1 MRKYINILL
10 PTVFLLFGCNDF
22 LDTESYTKK
31 NTDNFPQTQEDAQQ
45 ITSAIYSCL
54 KTQIGYPRTSH
65 FFVADMV
72 SDDRLGGG
80 SRSNRESQ
88 CIDRLQSSEES
99 QFRNFW
105 ATCYSGIFRTN
116 SAIVNWDNI
125 TEWTNPELNNQ
136 YLGEVYFMRAF
147 FYFQMAQIFGQ
158 VPLVINPEP
167 ENKPKASPEEI
178 YAQITADLI
187 KAISLMPSLSYDKTD
202 SGRATK
208 WAAEAL
214 LARVYLFYTGMYKTT
229 DLPNA
234 DGSNVTKE
242 MVITHLNDCISN
254 SGHNLVSDFR
264 NIWAYSNEWTQKD
277 YPYSLNNGLKWEGD
291 GCKETIF
298 AIKFG
303 NLADFGDQLGY
314 SNQICLN
321 YALRNQNGGDK
332 VSFPFGQGWAIGCV
346 NTTLWTDWVA
356 DEPNDIR
363 REGTIISDELELQS
377 NYDGKEWTTD
387 RKKQVEETRYW
398 GKKYIS
404 TLAKDEAGKIWK
416 SYSCLAFGTPENYQL
431 SHTNDLILIR
441 FADVLLMHSELT
453 ASTTGINKVRN
464 RAGLPSLSGY
474 SLEALKKERRY
485 ELALEGIR
493 WWDLMRWGD
502 VLNTVPTKQEG
513 VKIWVLGKEEK
524 YESNFTAR
532 FNKTKGF
539 FPIPESQVVLSEGV
553 LEQNAGWTT
562 DDKDA
567 YFENLPY

>member
-1 MRKYINILL
+1 MRKYIILL
-10 PTVFLLFGCNDF
+10 PTIFLLFSCNDF
-22 LDTESYTKK
+22 LDTESYIKK
-31 NTDNFPQTQEDAQQ
+31 NTENFPRTQEDAQQ

-54 KTQIGYPRTSH
+54 KTQIGSARTSH
-65 FFVADMV
+65 FFVSDMV
-72 SDDRLGGG
+72 GDERLGGG

-88 CIDRLQSSEES
+88 CIDRLQYSEDS

-105 ATCYSGIFRTN
+105 ATCYSGIYRAN
-116 SAIVNWDNI
+116 SAIANWDNI
-125 TEWTNPELNNQ
+125 KEWTNPELNNQ
-136 YLGEVYFMRAF
+136 YLGEVHFMRAF

-158 VPLVINPEP
+158 VPLVVNPEP

-187 KAISLMPSLSYDKTD
+187 TAINLMPNISYDLTE

-214 LARVYLFYTGMYKTT
+214 LARVYLFYTGLYQTNE
-229 DLPNA
+229 LPNA
-234 DGSNVTKE
+234 DGANITKE
-242 MVITHLNDCISN
+242 TVISHLNDCISN
-254 SGHNLVSDFR
+254 SGHDLVSDFR
-264 NIWAYSNEWTQKD
+264 NIWSYSNEWTQKD
-277 YPYSLNNGLKWEGD
+277 YPYSLKNGLKWEGD
-291 GCKETIF
+291 GCKETMF

-321 YALRNQNGGDK
+321 FALRNQNGGDN

-346 NTTLWTDWVA
+346 NATLWTDWLN
-356 DEPNDIR
+356 DEPDDIR
-363 REGTIISDELELQS
+363 REGTIISDELELQD

-404 TLAKDEAGKIWK
+404 VLAKDEAGKTWK

-453 ASTTGINKVRN
+453 ATTTGINKVRN
-464 RAGLPSLSGY
+464 RAGLSSLSGY
-474 SLEALKKERRY
+474 SLETLKKERRY
-485 ELALEGIR
+485 ELALEGVR

-502 VLNTVPTKQEG
+502 VLNVVPSKQEG

-524 YESNFTAR
+524 YTSNFAER
-532 FNKTKGF
+532 FRKTKGF